1 MFFWLEPKE
10 PKVQARPDAPPAGQ
24 ANAHEEFKPLQ
35 KHFIIELI
43 VGADAACLYV
53 NSKGAVF
60 FVYKLQGSHHTI
72 EDEKEGASKFFR
84 IRREALLF

>member
-10 PKVQARPDAPPAGQ
+10 PKVQARPEALPPASGQAVAGQ

-43 VGADAACLYV
+43 VE
-53 NSKGAVF
+53 
-60 FVYKLQGSHHTI
+60 T
-72 EDEKEGASKFFR
+72 
-84 IRREALLF
+84 